1 MEALIPN
8 GSRRILRET
17 RGGEAGEGLFER
29 EAGDPVNPEFEAW
42 ELQPGEVLERGEFV
56 AVLPGEE

>member
-8 GSRRILRET
+8 GSRRILREPEGGRQGRDCSSEKRVT
-17 RGGEAGEGLFER
+17 R
-29 EAGDPVNPEFEAW
+29 VNPEFEAW